1 MASIKI
7 SSFSMISVKDN
18 DLLMPVLGSWVRNET
33 GSVVVCCGSGMVKTP
48 VNWST
53 SKRHIS
59 CLSLLKEL
67 VSRFIRGPMSVFQ
80 ILNFRMLIAG
90 RGCKMRP
97 YGRGIQQSRSQD
109 CHVGSHA

>member
-1 MASIKI
+1 MASIMI

-18 DLLMPVLGSWVRNET
+18 DLLMPVLGSWIKNET
-33 GSVVVCCGSGMVKTP
+33 GSVIIWWRSGMVKTL

-67 VSRFIRGPMSVFQ
+67 VSRFIRGPMSVLQ
-80 ILNFRMLIAG
+80 ILTFLAYL
-90 RGCKMRP
+90 KK
-97 YGRGIQQSRSQD
+97 
-109 CHVGSHA
+109 